1 MSTKIFCEVDRLLNF
16 LYNASME
23 KQTVIKEIREK
34 YVGFYVSDKMHAALQ
49 KAADLERRTISSYLR
64 VLLERLLLSAK

>member
-1 MSTKIFCEVDRLLNF
+1 
-16 LYNASME
+16 ME